1 MSGTLRTTLD
11 VFDEYE
17 DNEVFEALR
26 RVHLLPSVEDPV
38 EETTEN
44 VNAFRDLDAPV
55 SEGGDNFSAGEKQL
69 LWWELIQSILWSTD
83 LNNTLYSMARA
94 ILKRSKVLVMDEATA
109 SVDYG
114 EQPPLFMNHTHP
126 TRII

>member
-1 MSGTLRTTLD
+1 MSGTLRSTLD

-26 RVHLLPSVEDPV
+26 RVHLLPSADDPE

-44 VNAFRDLDAPV
+44 ANAFRDLDAPV

-69 LWWELIQSILWSTD
+69 LW
-83 LNNTLYSMARA
+83 
-94 ILKRSKVLVMDEATA
+94 
-109 SVDYG
+109 
-114 EQPPLFMNHTHP
+114 
-126 TRII
+126 